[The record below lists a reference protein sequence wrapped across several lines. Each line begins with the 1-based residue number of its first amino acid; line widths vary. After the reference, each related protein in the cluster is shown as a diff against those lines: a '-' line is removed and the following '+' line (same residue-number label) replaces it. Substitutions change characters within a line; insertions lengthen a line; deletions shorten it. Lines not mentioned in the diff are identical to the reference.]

1 MQRIVISATALSLL
15 AAALT
20 STAEAQPRPAGT
32 LTRNEIAVKGMQ
44 RTFLAYAPRNLKANA
59 PLLFVFHGSG
69 GDGAG
74 MREVTG
80 NEFDALADANGFL
93 VVYPDGYQT
102 TWNDCRKASPQPAR
116 RLNIDDESFIE
127 AMIAKETADHAI
139 DRKRVFAAGWSNG
152 GQLAYRLAME
162 RPTQFAAVAA
172 ISASVPT
179 AENLACTPLNAPM
192 PVMIVNGTADPI
204 NPFGGGN
211 VMLGFTSLGP
221 VLSADASAQYF
232 AKLNGIAA
240 APVVTR
246 LPHKILSDPTWVE
259 QKSWAAPGKPG
270 VVLYAVHGGGHV
282 VPQRYFQFGEGQT
295 QDLDAPVAIWDF
307 FAKIPSKP

>member
-1 MQRIVISATALSLL
+1 MRAAALSVL
-15 AAALT
+15 AAAL
-20 STAEAQPRPAGT
+20 SCQTAAAQPRPQGMIARAT
-32 LTRNEIAVKGMQ
+32 LPVKGMQ
-44 RTFLAYAPRNLKANA
+44 RTFLVYTPRTLKPGA

-69 GDGAG
+69 GDGEG

-80 NEFDALADANGFL
+80 YEFDQLADTNGF
-93 VVYPDGYQT
+93 VVIYPDGYQT

-116 RLNIDDESFIE
+116 VMNIDDESFIE
-127 AMIAKETADHAI
+127 AMIAKQATDHMI

-162 RPTQFAAVAA
+162 RPNQFTAVAS
-172 ISASVPT
+172 ISASVPRT
-179 AENLACTPLNAPM
+179 ENLACTPMNAAM
-192 PVMIVNGTADPI
+192 PVMIINGTADPI

-221 VLSADASAQYF
+221 VLSADATGEYW
-232 AKLNGIAA
+232 AKLSGITA
-240 APVVTR
+240 APTVKR
-246 LPHKILSDPTWVE
+246 LPHKSPSDPTYVD
-259 QKSWAAPGKPG
+259 QKTWTGAGGIPL

-282 VPQRYFQFGEGQT
+282 VPQRYFQFGGGQT

-307 FAKIPSKP
+307 FSKIPSKP